1 MQVQAAQSNANSEIT
16 IVKTICDSTE
26 FQIYILAQIDESFFN
41 FEDTTGI
48 FKRIRSLIDGGKSV
62 PTSSVLKNDL
72 TLTESMRAILSN
84 KEGILVDKDNVDRVI
99 STLRDAKNKTILMQT
114 LINIVSKQQDY
125 SASSILTSL
134 ENSIQKCHSGSS
146 QNEEMSHIAVKDCEK
161 LVEEAN
167 QHLSE
172 DVSKD
177 IIPTGFYDFDSKSG
191 GLFRKNVLVVA
202 SVPGGGKSTLA
213 LQMALHQYKC
223 GFNVCLVSYEMDVK
237 EIKSRL
243 YSNVSKVDHG
253 DINLRKL
260 DSTKKQL
267 VLERYAKW
275 VKSGNKEKDNR
286 ITIWTPHRDLT
297 MPQIAME
304 LKPYNYDLIYVDYIG
319 LLYNNP
325 KRALWE
331 NLGQHTRD
339 AKMAANSLD
348 AVFVLLAQLDDET
361 NKLKYSKAIQANANI
376 VWTWEYGDREKES
389 GIIEVEQRKSRNS
402 KTFPFYLETDYSTM
416 TFKNYSGPTSAMY
429 DEPEERGKGKGK
441 KRSAADAPASSF
453 TKPVAN
459 PFKPTLVPAMPAM
472 PTMPA
477 MPGLQGQSVQNVQSV
492 QSVQNVQNVQESA
505 QSQNL
510 SSPVD
515 GIKISKLPNTPLS
528 GIPKMPQL
536 L

>member
-1 MQVQAAQSNANSEIT
+1 M
-16 IVKTICDSTE
+16 
-26 FQIYILAQIDESFFN
+26 
-41 FEDTTGI
+41 
-48 FKRIRSLIDGGKSV
+48 
-62 PTSSVLKNDL
+62 
-72 TLTESMRAILSN
+72 
-84 KEGILVDKDNVDRVI
+84 
-99 STLRDAKNKTILMQT
+99 
-114 LINIVSKQQDY
+114 
-125 SASSILTSL
+125 
-134 ENSIQKCHSGSS
+134 
-146 QNEEMSHIAVKDCEK
+146 
-161 LVEEAN
+161 
-167 QHLSE
+167 SE
-172 DVSKD
+172 DISND
-177 IIPTGFYDFDSKSG
+177 IIPTGFYDFDSKTG

-223 GFNVCLVSYEMDVK
+223 GFNVCIVSYEMDVK

-253 DINLRKL
+253 DIHLRKL

-267 VLERYAKW
+267 VLDRYAKW
-275 VKSGNKEKDNR
+275 VKSGKDNR

-304 LKPYNYDLIYVDYIG
+304 LKPYNYDIVYVDYLG

-339 AKMAANSLD
+339 AKMAANNLNT
-348 AVFVLLAQLDDET
+348 VFVLLAQLDDET

-402 KTFPFYLETDYSTM
+402 KTFPFYLETDYSIL
-416 TFKNYSGPTSAMY
+416 TFKNYSGPTPTMY
-429 DEPEERGKGKGK
+429 DSVPEEKNGKYGSNGSNGNGK
-441 KRSAADAPASSF
+441 KKKKNAADAPAASF
-453 TKPVAN
+453 TQPIAN
-459 PFKPTLVPAMPAM
+459 PFKSNPAPAM
-472 PTMPA
+472 PTMSSIPT
-477 MPGLQGQSVQNVQSV
+477 MQGIGGVQN
-492 QSVQNVQNVQESA
+492 
-505 QSQNL
+505 SQD
-510 SSPVD
+510 PTVEE
-515 GIKISKLPNTPLS
+515 KKVTKVPNTPIS

>member
-16 IVKTICDSTE
+16 IVKTICDSKE

-41 FEDTTGI
+41 FEDTMGI

-72 TLTESMRAILSN
+72 TLTESMRAIISN

-99 STLRDAKNKTILMQT
+99 STLRDAKNKTLLMQT
-114 LINIVSKQQDY
+114 LINIVGKQQDY

-177 IIPTGFYDFDSKSG
+177 IIPTGFYDFDSRSG

-275 VKSGNKEKDNR
+275 VKSGSKEKDNR
-286 ITIWTPHRDLT
+286 ITLWTPHRDLT

-339 AKMAANSLD
+339 AKLAANSLN
-348 AVFVLLAQLDDET
+348 AVFILLAQLDDET

-416 TFKNYSGPTSAMY
+416 TFKNYSGPTPTMY

-441 KRSAADAPASSF
+441 KRNAADAPASSF
-453 TKPVAN
+453 TKPIAN
-459 PFKPTLVPAMPAM
+459 PFKPTLVPAMPTM

-477 MPGLQGQSVQNVQSV
+477 GLQGQSVQSLQDQSV
-492 QSVQNVQNVQESA
+492 

-510 SSPVD
+510 SSPTLQTVLD
-515 GIKISKLPNTPLS
+515 VNKISKLPNTPLS

-536 L
+536 I